1 MLTNYLRVALRNL
14 LRQKEYSAINV
25 LGLSVGMACCIL
37 IILLIR
43 YEFSYD
49 LHQSKADRI
58 YKVLWR
64 KRGVDGEFYNSRF
77 TLGPLA
83 ERLMADYPE
92 IEQGVRSFNR
102 RMWVSH
108 GNNGFTQSVCLV
120 DAQYTDIFDV
130 PLVRGD
136 GRGLLTPNS
145 IFITEKLS
153 RTLFGDADPLGQVIS
168 IDYKWLQGDFTITGV
183 MEDYRETTT
192 YGLRFDA
199 LTASV
204 PESDFK
210 SFAWEDWNP
219 HSTLHP
225 FRTYLLLADGTS
237 WEALEQKLGGF
248 VKRHMGDAQ
257 EDSYHLQ
264 AITRVHLYSAVE
276 FDAPHATYGDIR
288 TIYAFA
294 LVGLFILLIACVNFM
309 NLATARSAGRARE
322 VGLRKVVGARR
333 AQLFGQHMGE
343 AMLVSFVALGLALS
357 IVKIVLPYWSGFLE
371 KTMVL
376 DFGNDAGLL
385 VALTGIA
392 VFVGLVAGS
401 YPALILASF
410 LPVAVL
416 KGDSERRSGRAWLR
430 KLLVV
435 FQFSISVSLIIATLV
450 SYRQMEYIRTTDL
463 GYNKEQMVVMRI
475 FEANRSLKERFETV
489 KQAFLEHPNVL
500 KATASLYQPGYGG
513 EADRLE
519 IRIEGGGDKTWKMHY
534 LPVDND
540 FPDVYEMELVEG
552 KGYVD
557 VSEPAVI
564 LSQSAARQLG
574 WTTAVGKQIDFWGR
588 SWPVAGVI
596 KDFHNQLLYENIT
609 PMVLVNRGNY
619 ITLSL
624 KIHAQNVSETLSFL
638 EATWNQFVPDRPI
651 TYAFLD
657 EQYANRYRK
666 VMILRQAFTGF
677 SLLAIFVACMGLL
690 GLISYTAQRRTKEIG
705 ARKVLGATVG
715 QLVVLL
721 SKDFLKLVGVANVIG
736 WPIAYFAM
744 QRWLES
750 FAYRID
756 VGIEFF
762 VISGVFALS
771 IAMGTV
777 SYQAIKAAQA
787 NPVDALRTE

>member
-294 LVGLFILLIACVNFM
+294 LVGLFILLIACVQFHESGDRTLRRSSARSGAAKSRGCAPCSVVRSAYGRSDARLLRGAWSCPQHREDRTALLERVPGKNDGPGFWQRRR
-309 NLATARSAGRARE
+309 TARSIDRNRCVRWVGGR
-322 VGLRKVVGARR
+322 
-333 AQLFGQHMGE
+333 
-343 AMLVSFVALGLALS
+343 
-357 IVKIVLPYWSGFLE
+357 
-371 KTMVL
+371 
-376 DFGNDAGLL
+376 
-385 VALTGIA
+385 
-392 VFVGLVAGS
+392 
-401 YPALILASF
+401 
-410 LPVAVL
+410 
-416 KGDSERRSGRAWLR
+416 
-430 KLLVV
+430 
-435 FQFSISVSLIIATLV
+435 
-450 SYRQMEYIRTTDL
+450 
-463 GYNKEQMVVMRI
+463 
-475 FEANRSLKERFETV
+475 
-489 KQAFLEHPNVL
+489 
-500 KATASLYQPGYGG
+500 
-513 EADRLE
+513 
-519 IRIEGGGDKTWKMHY
+519 
-534 LPVDND
+534 
-540 FPDVYEMELVEG
+540 
-552 KGYVD
+552 
-557 VSEPAVI
+557 
-564 LSQSAARQLG
+564 
-574 WTTAVGKQIDFWGR
+574 
-588 SWPVAGVI
+588 
-596 KDFHNQLLYENIT
+596 
-609 PMVLVNRGNY
+609 
-619 ITLSL
+619 
-624 KIHAQNVSETLSFL
+624 
-638 EATWNQFVPDRPI
+638 
-651 TYAFLD
+651 
-657 EQYANRYRK
+657 
-666 VMILRQAFTGF
+666 
-677 SLLAIFVACMGLL
+677 
-690 GLISYTAQRRTKEIG
+690 
-705 ARKVLGATVG
+705 
-715 QLVVLL
+715 
-721 SKDFLKLVGVANVIG
+721 
-736 WPIAYFAM
+736 
-744 QRWLES
+744 
-750 FAYRID
+750 
-756 VGIEFF
+756 
-762 VISGVFALS
+762 
-771 IAMGTV
+771 
-777 SYQAIKAAQA
+777 
-787 NPVDALRTE
+787 